1 MGTHGLVIH
10 PEERVLAAFPD
21 RPSENPPAVVHLGS
35 PCPPGTPAQRRG
47 SVKVRKGWAG
57 LG

>member
-47 SVKVRKGWAG
+47 QRGAV
-57 LG
+57 

>member
-21 RPSENPPAVVHLGS
+21 RPSENPPALGQ
-35 PCPPGTPAQRRG
+35 PWFT
-47 SVKVRKGWAG
+47 
-57 LG
+57 